1 MKKVIQWLVFFIII
15 SITIWFANYSIKSYN
30 KLDNQVQTLTT
41 PFIIVYANVEQLDL
55 RSKYDIPQT
64 FSDACIDSVWAIKTR
79 LGIPEHIPFNLLMK
93 ESSFDSTALSPD
105 GCFGY
110 MQLNP
115 KYFKPCNSNENIR
128 QGLYF
133 LKEQYDRL
141 GSWEKAVIY
150 YNSGERMKSSPE
162 FVDYILNH
170 K

>member
-55 RSKYDIPQT
+55 RSKYDIPET
-64 FSDACIDSVWAIKTR
+64 FSDANIDSVWAIKNR

-93 ESSFDSTALSPD
+93 ESAFDSNALSPD

-115 KYFKPCNSNENIR
+115 RYFKPCKSDENIR
-128 QGLYF
+128 QGLMF

>member
-1 MKKVIQWLVFFIII
+1 MKNIAHVSIFIMAVSLSLMFYVLGMKKYERL
-15 SITIWFANYSIKSYN
+15 KEN
-30 KLDNQVQTLTT
+30 KT

-55 RSKYDIPQT
+55 RSKYDIPET
-64 FSDACIDSVWAIKTR
+64 FSDANIDSVWAIKNR

-93 ESSFDSTALSPD
+93 ESAFDSNALSPD

-115 KYFKPCNSNENIR
+115 RYFKPCKSDENIR
-128 QGLYF
+128 QGLMF
-133 LKEQYDRL
+133 LKKQYNRL

-150 YNSGERMKSSPE
+150 YNSGERMKSNPE
-162 FVDYILNH
+162 FIDYILNH

>member
-1 MKKVIQWLVFFIII
+1 MKNIALVSIFIMAVSLSLMFYVLGMKKYERL
-15 SITIWFANYSIKSYN
+15 KEN
-30 KLDNQVQTLTT
+30 KT

-55 RSKYDIPQT
+55 RSKYDIPET
-64 FSDACIDSVWAIKTR
+64 FSDANIDSVWAIKNR
-79 LGIPEHIPFNLLMK
+79 LGIPEHIPFNFLMK
-93 ESSFDSTALSPD
+93 ESAFDSNALSPD

-115 KYFKPCNSNENIR
+115 RYFKPCKSDENIK
-128 QGLYF
+128 QGLMF
-133 LKEQYDRL
+133 LKKQYNRL

-150 YNSGERMKSSPE
+150 YNSGEKMKSSPE